1 MNRKISTIRTTR
13 ALSDRGF
20 TLIELMIA
28 LAIVGIIAAIAYPS
42 YTRNV
47 TKSNRSAAESFMM
60 SLANKEEQYL
70 LDSRQYTATVTDLL
84 AVPTD
89 VMRNYTVTITT
100 VAAPPS
106 YTITATPTGGQL
118 TSDTSCGTLTLTQD
132 GTKGVSGSAAVS
144 SCW

>member
-1 MNRKISTIRTTR
+1 MNRKTSTARI
-13 ALSDRGF
+13 AGPLSDRGF
-20 TLIELMIA
+20 TLVELMIA

-106 YTITATPTGGQL
+106 YTITATPIGGQL
-118 TSDTSCGTLTLTQD
+118 SSDTSCGTLTLTQD
-132 GTKGVSGSAAVS
+132 GTKGVSGSASVS